1 MVDGDPRGRRRQYG
15 ELARPASMTNGLS
28 SNSVLAEEAM
38 MVSLSPSLGG
48 DGSARWWLATVSRV
62 TAAEQR

>member
-1 MVDGDPRGRRRQYG
+1 MVDRDPRGRRRRYG
-15 ELARPASMTNGLS
+15 ELARPASMIDGLS
-28 SNSVLAEEAM
+28 SNSVLAEEAT

-48 DGSARWWLATVSRV
+48 DGSARRWLATASRV